1 MLPRL
6 RERVRELN
14 ALADQV
20 LLLAERLSKRDE
32 TAQPDL
38 AIKGQQWVRGAR
50 GLMVA
55 QEYSGLEAFDDC
67 CTTSKSWM
75 DIGRYLTQDWT
86 EYGSD
91 SNIPEGFKVFK
102 RRFLEARALLEA
114 LESELVSRELPVK
127 TALSFEVA
135 SSEIDAAQGLLDN
148 ANGAEVFLRASGVIA
163 RVALER
169 HLFTVADSRN
179 LQIIKNPP
187 NKRHPDVEDVLQTLT
202 KSGVITAIQK
212 SQFDTLFKIA
222 NNCAHPK
229 GPVVLADVQQLIRDG
244 RQLAPLVV

>member
-1 MLPRL
+1 MLTQL
-6 RERVRELN
+6 RARVSELN

-38 AIKGQQWVRGAR
+38 AVKGQQWVRGAR
-50 GLMVA
+50 ALMVA
-55 QEYSGLEAFDDC
+55 QQYSGLKAFDEC
-67 CTTSKSWM
+67 CTTSSSWM
-75 DIGRYLTQDWT
+75 DIGRYLTQDWS
-86 EYGSD
+86 EYGSQ
-91 SNIPEGFKVFK
+91 SNMPEGFKIFK
-102 RRFLEARALLEA
+102 RRFLEARALLNA

-135 SSEIDAAQGLLDN
+135 STEIDTAQEVLDN

-169 HLFTVADSRN
+169 HLFTVADSRS
-179 LQIIKNPP
+179 LQIITNPP
-187 NKRHPDVEDVLQTLT
+187 TKKHPDVEDVLQTLT
-202 KSGVITAIQK
+202 KSGVLTAIQK

-244 RQLAPLVV
+244 RQLASLVV